1 MVEIHN
7 SFKFSILIITI
18 ALSIFCICYGINN
31 LKNSN
36 GDNSSNLDPT
46 HYPSPINTQ
55 EAVSIPNISNVTYCD
70 KLEMNK
76 SGGICTC
83 PSDMQ
88 PNYDN
93 YFKQYDG
100 DGSELE
106 LKIYNNY
113 SYPIYCLIAT
123 SGGYY
128 TYKTVNK
135 FIIQPKKVYKLKTGQ
150 IQKSRLYVFLT
161 KPGAKWDKEKVG
173 SSTLLGEDDGAS
185 LIEMDASSGHWDYD
199 ISLVDYTTIP
209 IYMLA
214 RGKDGNRLNTDL
226 NCDAAM
232 IYSGAGADCTNKMMV
247 KDCPTKHITKNCME
261 MCQSPILL
269 CKDFGGNQSLPPF
282 CNDLDDAIKQFNTKN
297 VQFDQDFINNKLG
310 LQYDTPQSFIY
321 GGLQAV
327 ANSSGIKDLV
337 KDKNP
342 AIYKTI
348 LTGIN
353 TGRCSLDDI
362 KNSECNPITR
372 DSCMSNGTKGN
383 VFPILLKNITLKDQ
397 LLQKVLLIQVY
408 AVVVTVEYLMIT
420 MVTIV
425 VVNLCMIGRI

>member
-1 MVEIHN
+1 
-7 SFKFSILIITI
+7 
-18 ALSIFCICYGINN
+18 
-31 LKNSN
+31 
-36 GDNSSNLDPT
+36 
-46 HYPSPINTQ
+46 
-55 EAVSIPNISNVTYCD
+55 
-70 KLEMNK
+70 
-76 SGGICTC
+76 
-83 PSDMQ
+83 
-88 PNYDN
+88 
-93 YFKQYDG
+93 
-100 DGSELE
+100 
-106 LKIYNNY
+106 
-113 SYPIYCLIAT
+113 
-123 SGGYY
+123 
-128 TYKTVNK
+128 
-135 FIIQPKKVYKLKTGQ
+135 
-150 IQKSRLYVFLT
+150 
-161 KPGAKWDKEKVG
+161 
-173 SSTLLGEDDGAS
+173 
-185 LIEMDASSGHWDYD
+185 MDASSGHWDYD

-282 CNDLDDAIKQFNTKN
+282 CNDLDDAIKQFNTEN
-297 VQFDQDFINNKLG
+297 VKFDQDFINNKLG

-383 VFPILLKNITLKDQ
+383 VFPILQNYQDEYIKEYNPKGSAASKGAIDTGICSSSDCRIFNDNYGNYCRGQFMHDWKNIKNPYN
-397 LLQKVLLIQVY
+397 KY
-408 AVVVTVEYLMIT
+408 AHWASTHGNGRFYTFPFDDDRGNINSSGGLFLD
-420 MVTIV
+420 IV
-425 VVNLCMIGRI
+425 IFPDCGSWGKM

>member
-46 HYPSPINTQ
+46 HYPTPVNTQ

-150 IQKSRLYVFLT
+150 IQKSRLCC
-161 KPGAKWDKEKVG
+161 
-173 SSTLLGEDDGAS
+173 
-185 LIEMDASSGHWDYD
+185 
-199 ISLVDYTTIP
+199 IS
-209 IYMLA
+209 
-214 RGKDGNRLNTDL
+214 
-226 NCDAAM
+226 
-232 IYSGAGADCTNKMMV
+232 NKTWSKM
-247 KDCPTKHITKNCME
+247 
-261 MCQSPILL
+261 
-269 CKDFGGNQSLPPF
+269 G
-282 CNDLDDAIKQFNTKN
+282 
-297 VQFDQDFINNKLG
+297 
-310 LQYDTPQSFIY
+310 
-321 GGLQAV
+321 
-327 ANSSGIKDLV
+327 
-337 KDKNP
+337 
-342 AIYKTI
+342 
-348 LTGIN
+348 
-353 TGRCSLDDI
+353 
-362 KNSECNPITR
+362 
-372 DSCMSNGTKGN
+372 
-383 VFPILLKNITLKDQ
+383 
-397 LLQKVLLIQVY
+397 
-408 AVVVTVEYLMIT
+408 
-420 MVTIV
+420 
-425 VVNLCMIGRI
+425 